1 MYKKLQFKIVLILV
15 SFIVSIMTVVGTI
28 LIGNIFSYFED
39 DFAVQQSSVFTEEF
53 LGELKDTLEFEDY
66 PERLKNTL
74 SAYSARLGIDA
85 HRNYYVLDAD
95 GGFLSGSVADGET
108 HIKKTENLVRA
119 ISGESS
125 HLQKLGAS
133 EMDWAEVITSSDKK
147 TSVIVYISDDNT
159 ELEEFSWMVFSIIL
173 QSLLI
178 GLVIA
183 ILLSF
188 FLSKAIVSPIQ
199 SITKKATRLSK
210 GDFDEKL
217 TVYSDDEIG
226 TLTVTFNRMGAT
238 LKDNMNEISYE
249 REKLETIFY
258 YLKDPVIAF
267 DSEGFPIHI
276 NPEAKELFALDTAD
290 TLTLDALTER
300 LSLDCR
306 TDDLT
311 VGENDS
317 ISLTGIT
324 YENRVFDVSFGKFN
338 FNLSDKS
345 FGGYI
350 AVLHDV
356 TESFELDKSRREFI
370 ATVSHELG
378 TPLTSI
384 KGATE
389 TILGNPDMP
398 SEVKNH
404 FLDMVISESDRMAHI
419 VHDLLVL
426 SRLDNNRMKWTPSSF
441 SLYDVIDKCCLM
453 LSGQA
458 EESSQDLKF
467 LKKEEPL
474 PEIIADRE
482 KIEQILINVVQNSIK
497 YTQSGGRI
505 IISADLKDVQGVE
518 GLKDGRYFTVSV
530 TDNGSGIPEEDLPHI
545 FERFYRVEKA
555 RNSDKGGT
563 GLGLAIAKEIAVEH
577 GGTIDIKSKLKVGTT
592 VNIYL
597 PEKAKFY
604 A

>member
-15 SFIVSIMTVVGTI
+15 SFVVCVMTVVGTI

-39 DFAVQQSSVFTEEF
+39 EFKRQQSEVFSEDFVSGLE
-53 LGELKDTLEFEDY
+53 KTLSFEDY
-66 PERLKNTL
+66 PERIKDTL
-74 SAYSARLGIDA
+74 LAYSARLGIDS
-85 HRNYYVLDAD
+85 HRNYYVLDKD
-95 GGFLSGSVADGET
+95 GNFLSGSVSDSDIN
-108 HIKKTENLVRA
+108 IKKTENLVRA
-119 ISGESS
+119 ISGKSS
-125 HLQKLGAS
+125 HEQRLGS
-133 EMDWAEVITSSDKK
+133 SQMDWAEVVESGGKK
-147 TSVIVYISDDNT
+147 VIVYIVDDNT
-159 ELEEFSWMVFSIIL
+159 ELEEFSWLVFSIIL

-178 GLVIA
+178 GLIIA
-183 ILLSF
+183 VFLSF

-199 SITKKATRLSK
+199 NITKKATRLSK
-210 GDFDEKL
+210 GDFEEKL

-226 TLTVTFNRMGAT
+226 TLTVTFNKMADT
-238 LKDNMNEISYE
+238 LKNNMNEISNE
-249 REKLETIFY
+249 REKLETIFR

-267 DSEGFPIHI
+267 DSEGYPIHI
-276 NPEAKELFALDTAD
+276 NPEAKELFEVESE
-290 TLTLDALTER
+290 TLTLDALTEM
-300 LSLDCR
+300 LNLDSY
-306 TDDLT
+306 TEGLT
-311 VGENDS
+311 VGENDAVN
-317 ISLTGIT
+317 LTNIT
-324 YENRVFDVSFGKFN
+324 YMNRVFDVSFGKFN

-389 TILGNPDMP
+389 TILENPEMP
-398 SEVKNH
+398 EEIKNH

-419 VHDLLVL
+419 VHDLLVI

-441 SLYDVIDKCCLM
+441 SVTEVIEKCCLL
-453 LSGQA
+453 LSGIAKDNAQELKVIKN
-458 EESSQDLKF
+458 EEH
-467 LKKEEPL
+467 L

-482 KIEQILINVVQNSIK
+482 KTEQILINIIQNAIK
-497 YTQSGGRI
+497 YTQNGGKI
-505 IISADLKDVQGVE
+505 LIAADLKDVSGVE
-518 GLKDGRYFTVSV
+518 GLSDGKYFALSV

-563 GLGLAIAKEIAVEH
+563 GLGLAIAREIAESH
-577 GGTIDIKSKLKVGTT
+577 GGTIQIKSKLHIGTT
-592 VNIYL
+592 VTVYL
-597 PEKAKFY
+597 PQKAKFTN
-604 A
+604 

>member
-1 MYKKLQFKIVLILV
+1 
-15 SFIVSIMTVVGTI
+15 MTVVGTI
-28 LIGNIFSYFED
+28 LISNVFTYFEN
-39 DFAVQQSSVFTEEF
+39 DFIGQQSGVFTEDF
-53 LGELKDTLEFEDY
+53 IDELEKALTYSDY
-66 PERLKNTL
+66 PERLKSTL
-74 SAYSARLGIDA
+74 GAYSARLGIDSY
-85 HRNYYVLDAD
+85 RNYYVLDAD
-95 GGFLSGSVADGET
+95 GNFLSGSVSDEDAD
-108 HIKKTENLVRA
+108 IKKTENLVRA
-119 ISGESS
+119 ISGNTS
-125 HLQKLGAS
+125 HKQSAGNS
-133 EMDWAEVITSSDKK
+133 MMDWAEVLNSPDG
-147 TSVIVYISDDNT
+147 SVRAIVYISDDNT
-159 ELEEFSWMVFSIIL
+159 ELEEFSWLIFTIIL

-199 SITKKATRLSK
+199 NITKKATKLSR

-226 TLTVTFNRMGAT
+226 TLTVTFNRMADT
-238 LKDNMNEISYE
+238 LKNNMNEISNE

-267 DSEGFPIHI
+267 DSEGYPIHI
-276 NPEAKELFALDTAD
+276 NPEAKELFGLEEKDE
-290 TLTLDALTER
+290 LTLDALTEK
-300 LSLDCR
+300 LTLDSF
-306 TDDLT
+306 TEDLT

-317 ISLTGIT
+317 INLTNVV

-389 TILGNPDMP
+389 TILANPDMP
-398 SEVKNH
+398 GDVKNH

-426 SRLDNNRMKWTPSSF
+426 SRLDNNRMKWIPSSF
-441 SLYDVIDKCCLM
+441 PINEVIEKCCLL

-458 EESSQDLKF
+458 NENSQELKF
-467 LKKEEPL
+467 IKNEELL

-482 KIEQILINVVQNSIK
+482 KVEQILINIVGNAVK
-497 YTQSGGRI
+497 YTQNDGRVF
-505 IISADLKDVQGVE
+505 ISADLKEVSGVD
-518 GLKDGRYFTVSV
+518 GLNDGKYFTVAV
-530 TDNGSGIPEEDLPHI
+530 TDNGGGIPEEDLPHI

-563 GLGLAIAKEIAVEH
+563 GLGLAIAREIAEAH
-577 GGTIDIKSKLKVGTT
+577 GGTITIASKLHIGTT
-592 VNIYL
+592 VTVYL
-597 PEKAKFY
+597 PVKAKFVV
-604 A
+604 

>member
-1 MYKKLQFKIVLILV
+1 
-15 SFIVSIMTVVGTI
+15 MTVVGTI
-28 LIGNIFSYFED
+28 LISSIFNYYQR
-39 DFAVQQSSVFTEEF
+39 DFIKQQSSVFTEEF
-53 LGELKDTLEFEDY
+53 LLDLENNLVYPDY
-66 PERLKNTL
+66 AERLKNTL
-74 SAYSARLGIDA
+74 WAYSARLGIDSY
-85 HRNYYVLDAD
+85 RNYYILDDD
-95 GGFLSGSVADGET
+95 GNFLSGSIARTDAD
-108 HIKKTENLVRA
+108 IKKTENLVKA
-119 ISGESS
+119 ISGTSS
-125 HLQKLGAS
+125 YKQKAGNS
-133 EMDWAEVITSSDKK
+133 NMDWAEVLNSPDNSKR
-147 TSVIVYISDDNT
+147 VIVYISDDNT
-159 ELEEFSWMVFSIIL
+159 ELEEFSWLVFTIIL

-178 GLVIA
+178 GLAIA

-199 SITKKATRLSK
+199 NITKKATKLSK

-226 TLTVTFNRMGAT
+226 TLTITFNRMADT
-238 LKDNMNEISYE
+238 LKNNLNAISNE

-267 DSEGFPIHI
+267 DSEGYPMHI
-276 NPEAKELFALDTAD
+276 NPEAKELFGVEEKDE
-290 TLTLDALTER
+290 LTLDALTEK
-300 LSLDCR
+300 LSLDCC
-306 TDDLT
+306 TQDLT

-317 ISLTGIT
+317 INLTNIV
-324 YENRVFDVSFGKFN
+324 YENRVFNVSFGKFN

-389 TILGNPDMP
+389 TILANPDMP
-398 SEVKNH
+398 GEVKNH

-426 SRLDNNRMKWTPSSF
+426 SRLDNNRMNWTPSSF
-441 SLYDVIDKCCLM
+441 SVNELIEKCCLV
-453 LSGQA
+453 LEGLAKENCQ
-458 EESSQDLKF
+458 ELKF
-467 LKKEEPL
+467 IKNEDLL

-482 KIEQILINVVQNSIK
+482 KIEQIIINIVQNAIK
-497 YTQSGGRI
+497 YTQNNGRI
-505 IISADLKDVQGVE
+505 FIAADLKDI
-518 GLKDGRYFTVSV
+518 KDVGDIPDGKYFTISV

-563 GLGLAIAKEIAVEH
+563 GLGLAIAKEIAQSH
-577 GGTIDIKSKLKVGTT
+577 GGTIEIQSKLQIGTT
-592 VNIYL
+592 VTIYL
-597 PEKAKFY
+597 PVKAKFVP
-604 A
+604 

>member
-15 SFIVSIMTVVGTI
+15 SFVVCVMTVVGTI
-28 LIGNIFSYFED
+28 LIGSIFNYFEN
-39 DFAVQQSSVFTEEF
+39 DFKKQQSEVFTKEF
-53 LGELKDTLEFEDY
+53 NDGLKKTLLYDDYPEKLKDTLW
-66 PERLKNTL
+66 
-74 SAYSARLGIDA
+74 AYSARLGIDS
-85 HRNYYVLDAD
+85 HRNYFILDAD
-95 GGFLSGSVADGET
+95 GNFLSGSISDSDIS
-108 HIKKTENLVRA
+108 IKKTENLVKA

-125 HLQKLGAS
+125 HKQSLGS
-133 EMDWAEVITSSDKK
+133 SQMDWAEVIISPDSSKR
-147 TSVIVYISDDNT
+147 VIVYIVDDNT
-159 ELEEFSWMVFSIIL
+159 ELEEFSWLVFSIIL

-226 TLTVTFNRMGAT
+226 TLTVTFNRMADT
-238 LKDNMNEISYE
+238 LKNNLNEISNE
-249 REKLETIFY
+249 REKLETIFH

-267 DSEGFPIHI
+267 DSDGYPMHI
-276 NPEAKELFALDTAD
+276 NPEAKELFALEDEM
-290 TLTLDALTER
+290 LTLDNLTEK
-300 LSLDCR
+300 LNLDSY
-306 TDDLT
+306 TENLT
-311 VGENDS
+311 VGENDAVN
-317 ISLTGIT
+317 LTGIT
-324 YENRVFDVSFGKFN
+324 YMNRVFDVSFGKFN

-389 TILGNPDMP
+389 TILENPEMP
-398 SEVKNH
+398 EDIKSH
-404 FLDMVISESDRMAHI
+404 FLSMVISESDRMAHI
-419 VHDLLVL
+419 VHDLLVI

-441 SLYDVIDKCCLM
+441 SIVEVIEKCCLL

-458 EESSQDLKF
+458 SENGQEIKFIKNEEI
-467 LKKEEPL
+467 L

-482 KIEQILINVVQNSIK
+482 KTEQILLNIVQNATK
-497 YTQSGGRI
+497 YTQNGGKI
-505 IISADLKDVQGVE
+505 LISADLKEVSGV
-518 GLKDGRYFTVSV
+518 DGIENGKYFAVSV

-563 GLGLAIAKEIAVEH
+563 GLGLAIAKEIAESH
-577 GGTIDIKSKLKVGTT
+577 GGTIAIKSKLHIGTT
-592 VNIYL
+592 VTVYL
-597 PEKAKFY
+597 PPKAKFIN
-604 A
+604 

>member
-15 SFIVSIMTVVGTI
+15 SFVVCVMTVVGTI
-28 LIGNIFSYFED
+28 LIGNIFNYFED
-39 DFAVQQSSVFTEEF
+39 EFKRQQSEVFTEDF
-53 LGELKDTLEFEDY
+53 LNGLEKTLLYEDY
-66 PERLKNTL
+66 PERLKDTVL
-74 SAYSARLGIDA
+74 AYSARLGIDN
-85 HRNYYVLDAD
+85 HRNYYILDES
-95 GGFLSGSVADGET
+95 GNFLSGSISESEVS
-108 HIKKTENLVRA
+108 IKKTENLVRA
-119 ISGESS
+119 ISGKSS
-125 HLQKLGAS
+125 HEQSLGS
-133 EMDWAEVITSSDKK
+133 SQMDWAEVVVSPDKSK
-147 TSVIVYISDDNT
+147 SVIVYIVDDNT
-159 ELEEFSWMVFSIIL
+159 ELEEFSWLVFSIIL

-178 GLVIA
+178 GLIIA
-183 ILLSF
+183 VFLSF

-199 SITKKATRLSK
+199 NITKKATRLSK

-226 TLTVTFNRMGAT
+226 TLTVTFNRMADT
-238 LKDNMNEISYE
+238 LKNNMNEISNE
-249 REKLETIFY
+249 REKLETIFR

-267 DSEGFPIHI
+267 DSEGYPMHI
-276 NPEAKELFALDTAD
+276 NPEAKELFALEDE
-290 TLTLDALTER
+290 TLTLDTLTEK
-300 LSLDCR
+300 LNLDSY
-306 TDDLT
+306 TDTLT
-311 VGENDS
+311 VGENDAVN
-317 ISLTGIT
+317 LTNIT
-324 YENRVFDVSFGKFN
+324 YMNRVFDVSFGKFN

-389 TILGNPDMP
+389 TIMENPEMP
-398 SEVKNH
+398 EEIKNH

-419 VHDLLVL
+419 VHDLLVI

-441 SLYDVIDKCCLM
+441 SITEVIEKCSLM
-453 LSGQA
+453 LSQIA
-458 EESSQDLKF
+458 KDNSQELKF
-467 LKKEEPL
+467 IKNEEIL

-482 KIEQILINVVQNSIK
+482 KTEQILINIVQNAIK
-497 YTQSGGRI
+497 YTQNGGKI
-505 IISADLKDVQGVE
+505 LISADLKDVSEVE
-518 GLKDGRYFTVSV
+518 GIEDGKYFAVTV

-563 GLGLAIAKEIAVEH
+563 GLGLAIAREIAESH
-577 GGTIDIKSKLKVGTT
+577 GGTILIKSKLHVGTT
-592 VNIYL
+592 VTVYL
-597 PEKAKFY
+597 PLKAKFTN
-604 A
+604 

>member
-1 MYKKLQFKIVLILV
+1 M
-15 SFIVSIMTVVGTI
+15 I
-28 LIGNIFSYFED
+28 LISNILSYYED
-39 DFAVQQSSVFTEEF
+39 EFIEQQSSVFNEEF
-53 LGELKDTLEFEDY
+53 ILDLEQSLLFDDY

-74 SAYSARLGIDA
+74 WAYSARLGIDSY
-85 HRNYYVLDAD
+85 RNYYILDSN
-95 GGFLSGSVADGET
+95 GEFLSGSLNEENIK
-108 HIKKTENLVRA
+108 IKKTENLVKA
-119 ISGESS
+119 IAGKSS
-125 HLQKLGAS
+125 HKQKVGNS
-133 EMDWAEVITSSDKK
+133 HMDWAEVITAPDK
-147 TSVIVYISDDNT
+147 SFSIIVYILDDNT
-159 ELEEFSWMVFSIIL
+159 ELEEFSWMVFTIIL
-173 QSLLI
+173 QSLLV
-178 GLVIA
+178 GLIIA
-183 ILLSF
+183 IFLSF

-199 SITKKATRLSK
+199 NITKKATKLSK

-217 TVYSDDEIG
+217 AVYSDDEIG
-226 TLTVTFNRMGAT
+226 TLTVTFNKMADT
-238 LKDNMNEISYE
+238 LKNNMNEISNE

-267 DSEGFPIHI
+267 DSEGFPMHI
-276 NPEAKELFALDTAD
+276 NPEAKELFRLKDD
-290 TLTLDALTER
+290 VLTLDALTEK

-306 TDDLT
+306 TEDLT
-311 VGENDS
+311 IGENDS
-317 ISLTGIT
+317 ISLTNVT

-389 TILGNPDMP
+389 TILSNPDMP
-398 SEVKNH
+398 SDIKSH

-426 SRLDNNRMKWTPSSF
+426 SRLDNHRMNWTPSSF
-441 SLYDVIDKCCLM
+441 SITELIEKCCLV
-453 LSGQA
+453 L
-458 EESSQDLKF
+458 SSQVKENEQELKF
-467 LKKEEPL
+467 IKNDELL

-482 KIEQILINVVQNSIK
+482 KIEQIIINIVQNAIK
-497 YTQSGGRI
+497 YTQNKGKI
-505 IISADLKDVQGVE
+505 FISADLKEVSDINNLE
-518 GLKDGRYFTVSV
+518 KGRYFTISV

-563 GLGLAIAKEIAVEH
+563 GLGLAIAREIAESH
-577 GGTIDIKSKLKVGTT
+577 GGTILIESKLHIGTT

-597 PEKAKFY
+597 PQKAKFCN
-604 A
+604 

>member
-1 MYKKLQFKIVLILV
+1 
-15 SFIVSIMTVVGTI
+15 MTVVGAI
-28 LIGNIFSYFED
+28 LIGNIFNYYENSF
-39 DFAVQQSSVFTEEF
+39 VNQQTAVFTDEF
-53 LGELKDTLEFEDY
+53 LEELEKTLVYEDY

-74 SAYSARLGIDA
+74 WAYSARLGIDSY
-85 HRNYYVLDAD
+85 RNYYVLDAE
-95 GGFLSGSVADGET
+95 GNFLSGSVAQSDT
-108 HIKKTENLVRA
+108 RIKKTENLIYA
-119 ISGESS
+119 ISGKSS
-125 HLQKLGAS
+125 HKQSVGS
-133 EMDWAEVITSSDKK
+133 EMMDWAEVLEAPDK
-147 TSVIVYISDDNT
+147 SFRVIVYVADNNA

-178 GLVIA
+178 GLIIA
-183 ILLSF
+183 VFLSF

-199 SITKKATRLSK
+199 NITKKATKLSR

-226 TLTVTFNRMGAT
+226 NLTVTFNRMADT
-238 LKDNMNEISYE
+238 LKNNLNEISNE

-267 DSEGFPIHI
+267 DSEGFPMHI
-276 NPEAKELFALDTAD
+276 NPEAKELFKLNKDEE
-290 TLTLDALTER
+290 LTLDALTEKLCLEYR
-300 LSLDCR
+300 REELSI
-306 TDDLT
+306 
-311 VGENDS
+311 GENDS
-317 ISLTGIT
+317 INLTGVT

-378 TPLTSI
+378 TPLTGI

-389 TILGNPDMP
+389 TIISNPDMP
-398 SEVKNH
+398 NEVKNH

-419 VHDLLVL
+419 VHDLLLL

-441 SLYDVIDKCCLM
+441 SINELIEKCTFVI
-453 LSGQA
+453 SGQA
-458 EESSQDLKF
+458 KNNFQELKF
-467 LKKEEPL
+467 IKNEELL
-474 PEIIADRE
+474 PEIIGDRE
-482 KIEQILINVVQNSIK
+482 KIEQIVINIIQNAVK
-497 YTQSGGRI
+497 YTQTNGKIFITADYKEFKG
-505 IISADLKDVQGVE
+505 ISE
-518 GLKDGRYFTVSV
+518 ISDGNYFKISV
-530 TDNGSGIPEEDLPHI
+530 TDNGTGIPEEDLPHI

-563 GLGLAIAKEIAVEH
+563 GLGLAIAKEIAENH
-577 GGTIDIKSKLKVGTT
+577 GGTILIKSELHIGTT
-592 VNIYL
+592 VDIYL
-597 PEKAKFY
+597 PAKAKFCN
-604 A
+604 

>member
-28 LIGNIFSYFED
+28 LIGNIFNYFED

-53 LGELKDTLEFEDY
+53 LGELKESLEFDDY

-85 HRNYYVLDAD
+85 HRSYYVLDAD
-95 GGFLSGSVADGET
+95 GGFLSGSVADGEV
-108 HIKKTENLVRA
+108 HIKKTENLVKA

-133 EMDWAEVITSSDKK
+133 EMDWAEVITSSDG
-147 TSVIVYISDDNT
+147 SRRVIVYVSDDNT
-159 ELEEFSWMVFSIIL
+159 ELDEFSWMVFSIIL

-210 GDFDEKL
+210 GDFEEKL
-217 TVYSDDEIG
+217 AVYSDDEIG
-226 TLTVTFNRMGAT
+226 TLTVTFNKMADT
-238 LKDNMNEISYE
+238 LKNNMNEIKSE

-276 NPEAKELFALDTAD
+276 NPEAKELFALDGAD

-441 SLYDVIDKCCLM
+441 SLPEVIDKCCLM
-453 LSGQA
+453 LSSQA
-458 EESSQDLKF
+458 KESSQELKF
-467 LKKEEPL
+467 LKKDEPL

-482 KIEQILINVVQNSIK
+482 KIEQILINIVQNSIK
-497 YTQSGGRI
+497 YTQSGGKI
-505 IISADLKDVQGVE
+505 IISADLKDVHGVE

-530 TDNGSGIPEEDLPHI
+530 TDNGSGIPEDDLPHI

-563 GLGLAIAKEIAVEH
+563 GLGLAIAKEIATEH

-604 A
+604 

>member
-1 MYKKLQFKIVLILV
+1 
-15 SFIVSIMTVVGTI
+15 MTVVGAI
-28 LIGNIFSYFED
+28 LIGNIFSSFED
-39 DFAVQQSSVFTEEF
+39 DFAVEQSSVFNDEF
-53 LGELKDTLEFEDY
+53 KKELGDALVFEDY

-74 SAYSARLGIDA
+74 FAYSGRLGIDA
-85 HRNYYVLDAD
+85 HRNYYILDAD
-95 GGFLSGSVADGET
+95 GNFLSGSVSSEM
-108 HIKKTENLVRA
+108 HVKKTENLVRA

-125 HLQKLGAS
+125 HLQKLGSS
-133 EMDWAEVITSSDKK
+133 EMDWAEVIVSPDGKK
-147 TSVIVYISDDNT
+147 SAIIYIVDDNT
-159 ELEEFSWMVFSIIL
+159 ELEEFSFMVFSIVL

-183 ILLSF
+183 VVLSF

-199 SITKKATRLSK
+199 NITKKATRLAR
-210 GDFDEKL
+210 GDFEEKL

-226 TLTVTFNRMGAT
+226 TLTVTFNRMADT
-238 LKDNMNEISYE
+238 LKSNMNEIEGE
-249 REKLETIFY
+249 REKLETIFH
-258 YLKDPVIAF
+258 YLKDAVIAF

-276 NPEAKELFALDTAD
+276 NPEARELFELVGGETF
-290 TLTLDALTER
+290 TLDALTEM
-300 LSLDCR
+300 LSLEEHTR
-306 TDDLT
+306 DLT
-311 VGENDS
+311 VGENDAVN
-317 ISLTGIT
+317 LTGVT

-356 TESFELDKSRREFI
+356 TESFELDRSRREFI

-398 SEVKNH
+398 NDVKNH

-426 SRLDNNRMKWTPSSF
+426 SRLDNHRMKWSPSSF
-441 SLYDVIDKCCLM
+441 SLPELIDKCCLM
-453 LSGQA
+453 LSPQA
-458 EESSQDLKF
+458 AENEEELKY

-482 KIEQILINVVQNSIK
+482 KIEQILINIIQNSIK
-497 YTQSGGRI
+497 YNKKGGRVI
-505 IISADLKDVQGVE
+505 ITADLKEVEGVE
-518 GLKDGRYFTVSV
+518 GLADGSYFAVSV

-563 GLGLAIAKEIAVEH
+563 GLGLAIAREIAVEH
-577 GGTIDIKSKLKVGTT
+577 GGTIEIKSKLSVGTT

-597 PEKAKFY
+597 PEKAEFKNL
-604 A
+604 